1 MRKNI
6 IWRGFFI
13 IMCLVLV
20 SCGKESE
27 PTIVDKTTI
36 KFAIDASIEEQ
47 DGSRV
52 LTYDEDNTYQIG
64 SITVHRLLAETT
76 KKSQVL
82 IFDNSIPTTYGK
94 SNIVGYSELSWK
106 FVKTSSGAI
115 KATCYGD
122 YKVYKA
128 EIPSDYSSG
137 ITIDKNTEVTLSK
150 GKTYTFMGII
160 TDNSLSGS
168 IPPELPE
175 GFRFVGPHVSFDS
188 DFNTASLENMQGEIP
203 YTFTFQVA
211 PEKDNYVKYLTG
223 RINIGTI
230 VVRVEID
237 NQSNKTLTK
246 DDIRFDFV
254 GLTSRIR
261 YSFVNTVMKP
271 AFGIQTPYTAQ
282 ESLTPNSMKLPI
294 ASLAPG
300 NKGIF
305 FFPITLSN
313 GDANNTY
320 LTKVSITVDTPN
332 TELSVVNSKT
342 MSQFKYELNDVS
354 AIKASWL
361 NSGRKIKVIKLKV
374 LPSSGL

>member
-1 MRKNI
+1 MIEK
-6 IWRGFFI
+6 GFLI

-27 PTIVDKTTI
+27 PTIVDKNSTI
-36 KFAIDASIEEQ
+36 KFAIDASMEEESA
-47 DGSRV
+47 SRV
-52 LTYDEDNTYQIG
+52 LTYDENNTYTLNN
-64 SITVHRLLAETT
+64 ITVHRLLSGET

-106 FVKTSSGAI
+106 FVKTSSGSI

-137 ITIDKNTEVTLSK
+137 ITIDKSTEVTLSK

-168 IPPELPE
+168 VPPELPE
-175 GFRFVGPHVSFDS
+175 GFKFVGPHVSFDS
-188 DFNTASLENMQGEIP
+188 EFNTASLENMQGEIP

-246 DDIRFDFV
+246 DDIHFDFV

-300 NKGIF
+300 KKGIF

-313 GDANNTY
+313 GDAKFEF
-320 LTKVSITVDTPN
+320 LKKVSISVDAPSL
-332 TELSVVNSKT
+332 ELSVVNSKT

-361 NSGRKIKVIKLKV
+361 NSGSKIKVIKLKV
-374 LPSSGL
+374 LSVSPAIEI

>member
-1 MRKNI
+1 M
-6 IWRGFFI
+6 IWRGFLI

-20 SCGKESE
+20 SCDNESE
-27 PTIVDKTTI
+27 PTIVDKNSTI
-36 KFAIDASIEEQ
+36 KFAIDASIEEEQ

-52 LTYDEDNTYQIG
+52 LTYDEGNTYQIG

-82 IFDNSIPTTYGK
+82 IFDNSITPSNGK
-94 SNIVGYSELSWK
+94 SNIIGYSELSWK

-128 EIPSDYSSG
+128 QIPSDYSSG
-137 ITIDKNTEVTLSK
+137 ITIDKNTEVILSK

-160 TDNSLSGS
+160 TDNELSGN
-168 IPPELPE
+168 IPPE
-175 GFRFVGPHVSFDS
+175 GFSFGGPYVSFDS

-203 YTFTFQVA
+203 YTFNFQVI

-261 YSFVNTVMKP
+261 YSFVNISNMRPVFSIK
-271 AFGIQTPYTAQ
+271 TPYTADK
-282 ESLTPNSMKLPI
+282 SLTPNSMKLPI
-294 ASLAPG
+294 SSLAPG
-300 NKGIF
+300 KKGIF

-332 TELSVVNSKT
+332 TELSVVNQKNNQ
-342 MSQFKYELNDVS
+342 QFKYELNDVNT
-354 AIKASWL
+354 IKTSWT
-361 NSGRKIKVIKLKV
+361 NSGKKIKVIKLKV
-374 LPSSGL
+374 FSLLPPGGL